1 MEIWLTFR
9 NAVKLTLTKTR
20 NWPKTDMEEDTTPSL
35 WQGSTSS
42 QT

>member
-20 NWPKTDMEEDTTPSL
+20 NWPRLCENPL
-35 WQGSTSS
+35 NLAQCLL
-42 QT
+42 